1 MRYTVG
7 YCLYPHG
14 KDDSVET
21 RMRLIFDDGL
31 PATELNR
38 HLVMAQL
45 NRSKPL
51 GTTVYQLCIYL
62 NYLDMRGL
70 KAVDATMDIIYAF
83 LCELYV
89 DGLPYAGDGTPK
101 SYNTICDY
109 VETLSKL
116 YDMLSLRGYSLDDSL
131 YTRSQ
136 KMLLIPEPT
145 AKRRKGRVVKKDEHL
160 TMVYFLSRMFSP
172 NQNDIPEFTY
182 TKWYSSEQIQAIA
195 DALPLTYRCIFL
207 DTVYTGHR
215 IDSALSLTLDTVDLY
230 NAQVTPTRTKTGKR
244 HTSLLPPALVD
255 DFQSYLLDVRS
266 KIDTDSEYFF
276 VGSNGNPVT
285 YGAYRS
291 ALESARIKINAKYG
305 WNIKAL
311 HTHAGRS
318 TFAAAI
324 RSYQLEQQRK
334 GVPTFSDVDFCNLMD
349 WKSLDS
355 LKHYDLVN
363 RVQDAAPMLIDF
375 YKNYDVLAST
385 NSSNAKVYED
395 D

>member
-14 KDDSVET
+14 QNDTTET
-21 RMRLIFDDGL
+21 RMRIIFDDGL

-38 HLVMAQL
+38 HLVMAQF
-45 NRSKPL
+45 NRDKPL

-62 NYLDMRGL
+62 NYLDMHGL
-70 KAVDATMDIIYAF
+70 EAVDATMDMIYDF

-89 DGLPYAGDGTPK
+89 DGLPYGCNNEPK

-116 YDMLSLRGYSLDDSL
+116 YDTLALRGYHLDSSL
-131 YTRSQ
+131 YTQTQ
-136 KMLLIPEPT
+136 KMMLLPDPKT
-145 AKRRKGRVVKKDEHL
+145 KRRKGRVIKKGEHL
-160 TMVYFLSRMFSP
+160 TSVYLLVKMFSP
-172 NQNDIPEFTY
+172 NQNDIPKLTY
-182 TKWYSSEQIQAIA
+182 TKWYSAEQIRAIA

-244 HTSLLPPALVD
+244 HTSLIPHPLVE
-255 DFQSYLLDVRS
+255 DFQSYLMDVRS
-266 KIDTDSEYFF
+266 KIDTDSEYFY
-276 VGSNGNPVT
+276 VGHNGSPVT
-285 YGAYRS
+285 YNAYRS
-291 ALESARIKINAKYG
+291 ALESARMKVNKTFG
-305 WNIKAL
+305 WNIEAL

-334 GVPTFSDVDFCNLMD
+334 GIPTFSDVDFCNLMD

-363 RVQDAAPMLIDF
+363 RVQDVEPILIDF
-375 YKNYDVLAST
+375 YKKYKIISSE
-385 NSSNAKVYED
+385 NSSTANGI
-395 D
+395 

>member
-1 MRYTVG
+1 MRYTVD
-7 YCLYPHG
+7 YARYPHG
-14 KDDSVET
+14 KNNSIET

-38 HLVMAQL
+38 HLVMAQF

-62 NYLDMRGL
+62 NYLDLHGL
-70 KAVDATMDIIYAF
+70 EAVDATMDIIYNF

-89 DGLPYAGDGTPK
+89 DGLSYAGDGTPK
-101 SYNTICDY
+101 SYSTICDY

-116 YDMLSLRGYSLDDSL
+116 YDALSLRGYQLDESL

-136 KMLLIPEPT
+136 KMMLLPESST
-145 AKRRKGRVVKKDEHL
+145 KYRKGHVIKKYEHL
-160 TMVYFLSRMFSP
+160 TMVHYLSKMFSP

-182 TKWYSSEQIQAIA
+182 TKWYSAEQIRAIS
-195 DALPLTYRCIFL
+195 DELPLTYRCIFL

-230 NAQVTPTRTKTGKR
+230 NAQVTPTRTKTGKK
-244 HTSLLPPALVD
+244 HTSLIPPNLVE
-255 DFQSYLLDVRS
+255 DFQSYIMEVRNS
-266 KIDTDSEYFF
+266 IDTDSEYFF
-276 VGSNGNPVT
+276 IGRNGTPVT

-291 ALESARIKINAKYG
+291 ALESARIKVNKKYS

-334 GVPTFSDVDFCNLMD
+334 GIPTFSDVDFCNLMD

-375 YKNYDVLAST
+375 YKNYDVLTSA
-385 NSSNAKVYED
+385 NAGTP
-395 D
+395 